1 MRPSRTRSPFSPSL
15 THTRTPPFSTA
26 SGNPGPSG
34 AGAVLLG
41 PGGRPLAEAAQ
52 WLGHATNNEAEY
64 RALLAGLRLAA
75 RVPGVRRLLVEGD
88 STLVTN
94 QMKGEWKVEAP
105 GLRPLWT
112 AAREAARA
120 FDACEFRYIP
130 REENS
135 AVRLLLSDWSACFLF
150 SGLRLLGACVLSV
163 FLTRCCAQADA
174 LANCAM
180 DSRVSH
186 AWKMDAGERDAIADF
201 AWEVNLQ

>member
-1 MRPSRTRSPFSPSL
+1 VT
-15 THTRTPPFSTA
+15 

-88 STLVTN
+88 STLVTR
-94 QMKGEWKVEAP
+94 QMAGQWKVEAP
-105 GLRPLWT
+105 GLVPLWT

-120 FDACEFRYIP
+120 FDACEYRYIP
-130 REENS
+130 REENA
-135 AVRLLLSDWSACFLF
+135 AVRPCA
-150 SGLRLLGACVLSV
+150 GPLRLSQSL
-163 FLTRCCAQADA
+163 
-174 LANCAM
+174 
-180 DSRVSH
+180 
-186 AWKMDAGERDAIADF
+186 
-201 AWEVNLQ
+201 